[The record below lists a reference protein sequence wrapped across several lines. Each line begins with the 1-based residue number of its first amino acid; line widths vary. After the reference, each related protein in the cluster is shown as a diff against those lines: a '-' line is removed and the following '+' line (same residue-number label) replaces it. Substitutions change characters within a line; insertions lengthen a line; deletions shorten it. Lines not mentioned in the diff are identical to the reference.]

1 MTLEHA
7 AQPRSIRDTSIQT
20 VQTLPPTSRELG
32 EVLPPK
38 GPDGAPVA
46 AESLKFAKT
55 WAHFVAGG

>member
-1 MTLEHA
+1 MTVEHA
-7 AQPRSIRDTSIQT
+7 AQPRSIRATATQT

-46 AESLKFAKT
+46 AGNIKFAKS
-55 WAHFVAGG
+55 WAHLVAGG